1 MISVNLSSETEYSEW
16 RDAALRLL
24 QNNVSP
30 PNTVWQGP
38 NAAGSLLNSMQT
50 SWTDLR
56 EKPKAI
62 SVPRTF
68 PSLAEKVLCHT
79 DPQRFA
85 KLYRILFRLQ
95 TEPRFLSSS
104 TEDDIIWLHEC
115 DRAISRDRHK
125 MHAFVRFKKVGEGRF
140 KREQFAAWFEPTH
153 YITKLATPFF
163 TRRFPNM
170 DWVIIT
176 PHCLAIWDGHNLVF
190 GVGGKKSDVPR
201 DDAVE
206 DQWKTYFQS
215 IFNPA
220 RLKIGAMMSEMPKK
234 YWQNMPETSLIPE
247 MVSSAKGRQAEMQ
260 SHGVTEPNPLASK
273 IKSNSLPTSSLESS
287 LDTLAEVSKALY
299 HCKNCELYKSAS
311 QPVPGEGPDS
321 ARLMIVGEQPGDKE
335 DIAGQPFI
343 GPAGQLLNDCL
354 EEAGIVRN
362 EVYLTN
368 AVKHFKFVPRGKRR
382 IHTKPSSMEIR
393 ACNPWL
399 QKEAQIVEPDIILAL
414 GASAAQAI
422 LGRSTKLGEIR
433 GRPLTLKSGRTLIV
447 TYHPSYLLRLPSPEQ
462 AAKTRKVF
470 VEDLKLAANYRAEDK

>member
-1 MISVNLSSETEYSEW
+1 MICVTLPNETDYSDW

-24 QNNVSP
+24 QNKVP
-30 PNTVWQGP
+30 PAKVVWQGP
-38 NAAGSLLNSMQT
+38 NASASLLSTMQLAWRDLPENSE
-50 SWTDLR
+50 S
-56 EKPKAI
+56 I

-68 PSLAEKVLCHT
+68 PGLAEKVLCHT
-79 DPQRFA
+79 DSERFA

-95 TEPRFLSSS
+95 SEPRFLQDS
-104 TEDDIIWLHEC
+104 THDDIIWLHEC

-176 PHCLAIWDGHNLVF
+176 PHCSAIWDGHKLVF
-190 GVGGKKSDVPR
+190 GAGGKKSDVPR

-234 YWQNMPETSLIPE
+234 YWQNMPETTLIPE
-247 MVSSAKGRQAEMQ
+247 MVSAAKERQSQMEKQ
-260 SHGVTEPNPLASK
+260 GVTNPNPLALK
-273 IKSNSLPTSSLESS
+273 IKSNASS
-287 LDTLAEVSKALY
+287 LDRLNSPLKYLTDISKALPY
-299 HCKNCELYKSAS
+299 CKSCELYKAAS
-311 QPVPGEGPDS
+311 QPVAGEGPER
-321 ARLMIVGEQPGDKE
+321 ARLMVVGEQPGDKE
-335 DIAGQPFI
+335 DIAGRPFI
-343 GPAGQLLNDCL
+343 GPAGQLLDECL
-354 EEAGIVRN
+354 KEAGIDRN
-362 EVYLTN
+362 DIYLTN

-382 IHTKPSSMEIR
+382 IHSKPSSMEIK
-393 ACNPWL
+393 ACNVWL
-399 QKEAQIVEPDIILAL
+399 QKEAQMINPDIILAL

-422 LGRSTKLGEIR
+422 LGKSVKLNDTR
-433 GRPLTLKSGRTLIV
+433 GRPIALKSGRTLIV
-447 TYHPSYLLRLPSPEQ
+447 TYHPSYLLRLQSPEQ
-462 AAKTRKVF
+462 ARRTRKVF
-470 VEDLKLAANYRAEDK
+470 IEDLSFAASYQEANK